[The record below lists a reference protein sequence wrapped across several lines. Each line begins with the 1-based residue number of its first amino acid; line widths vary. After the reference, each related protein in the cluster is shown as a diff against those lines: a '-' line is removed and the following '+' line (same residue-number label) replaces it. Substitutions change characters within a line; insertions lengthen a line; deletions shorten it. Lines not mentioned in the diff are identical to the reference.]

1 MPRKAAP
8 LYREVHG
15 PPGVRRA
22 RPRPCAWETVGVD
35 VSVVIVD
42 WHQPVLTR
50 RAVES
55 VLSQRVDASV
65 EVVLVV
71 NEADEAT
78 VRDYRA
84 DFPSLVVVP
93 EPTNAGFAGGVARGM
108 AASTGA
114 VVVLVNN
121 DAVADHGFL
130 DRGLA
135 ALAAGGAGTAAVAAT
150 AVLEGRFVAVDGRAP
165 RSDDDLVAAD
175 GSRWR
180 RTATGGVTLVNGT
193 GVVLD
198 RNGNGRDRDW
208 LRPVDDAPEHA
219 PLFGFSGGAAFLRR
233 QAVEAVGGFDES
245 LFMYYEDLDLAW
257 RLRLAG
263 HRIGS
268 APDAVVVHRHA
279 ASSGSDSPLVR
290 YQSMRNRLLVTA
302 RNATAGMLTRVV
314 ARTVVRML
322 EDLLRPGRAQLTPAA
337 WARLVREAPAA
348 LRRARRLR
356 RSDRT
361 GPAARRAVEASLE
374 GAARRDTSA
383 A

>member
-1 MPRKAAP
+1 M
-8 LYREVHG
+8 
-15 PPGVRRA
+15 
-22 RPRPCAWETVGVD
+22 D

-42 WHQPVLTR
+42 WHQPDLTR
-50 RAVES
+50 RAVGS

-71 NEADEAT
+71 NDADDDT
-78 VRDYRA
+78 VRSYRE
-84 DFPSLVVVP
+84 DFPALVIVP
-93 EPTNAGFAGGVARGM
+93 EPTNAGFAGGVARGL
-108 AASTGA
+108 AASSGA

-135 ALAAGGAGTAAVAAT
+135 ALAAGGPTTAAVAAT
-150 AVLEGRFVAVDGRAP
+150 AVLEGRFAP
-165 RSDDDLVAAD
+165 VVPGASRSDDDLVAAD
-175 GSRWR
+175 GRRWR
-180 RTATGGVTLVNGT
+180 RVETGGVTLVNGT

-198 RNGNGRDRDW
+198 RSGNGRDRDW

-233 QAVEAVGGFDES
+233 AAVDAVGGFDES

-263 HRIGS
+263 YRIGA

-290 YQSMRNRLLVTA
+290 YQSMRNRLVVTA
-302 RNATAGMLTRVV
+302 RDATDRMVGRVV
-314 ARTVVRML
+314 ARTVVRMVR
-322 EDLLRPGRAQLTPAA
+322 DLAQPARAQLTPGA
-337 WARLVREAPAA
+337 WWRLVREAPAA

-356 RSDRT
+356 RVD
-361 GPAARRAVEASLE
+361 GHDAQARRRVESLL
-374 GAARRDTSA
+374 T
-383 A
+383 

>member
-1 MPRKAAP
+1 
-8 LYREVHG
+8 
-15 PPGVRRA
+15 
-22 RPRPCAWETVGVD
+22 VGVD

-150 AVLEGRFVAVDGRAP
+150 AVLEGRFVAVDGRSP

-175 GSRWR
+175 GRRWR
-180 RTATGGVTLVNGT
+180 RTASGGVTLVNGT

-290 YQSMRNRLLVTA
+290 YQSMRNRLVVTA
-302 RNATAGMLTRVV
+302 RNATAGMLARVV
-314 ARTVVRML
+314 VRTALRMVR
-322 EDLLRPGRAQLTPAA
+322 DLLRPGRAQLAPAA
-337 WARLVREAPAA
+337 WSRLVREAPTA

-356 RSDRT
+356 RADGAT
-361 GPAARRAVEASLE
+361 PEARRGVEASLE
-374 GAARRDTSA
+374 GAPRRDDASA
-383 A
+383 

>member
-1 MPRKAAP
+1 M
-8 LYREVHG
+8 
-15 PPGVRRA
+15 
-22 RPRPCAWETVGVD
+22 D

-42 WHQPVLTR
+42 WHQPDLTR
-50 RAVES
+50 RAVGS

-71 NEADEAT
+71 NDADDDT
-78 VRDYRA
+78 VRSYRE
-84 DFPSLVVVP
+84 DFPALVVVP
-93 EPTNAGFAGGVARGM
+93 EPTNAGFAGGVARGL
-108 AASTGA
+108 AASSGA

-121 DAVADHGFL
+121 DAVADRGFL

-135 ALAAGGAGTAAVAAT
+135 ALAAGGPTTAAVAAT
-150 AVLEGRFVAVDGRAP
+150 AVLEGRFAP
-165 RSDDDLVAAD
+165 VVPGASRSDEDLVAAD
-175 GSRWR
+175 GRRWR
-180 RTATGGVTLVNGT
+180 RVETGGVTLVNGT

-198 RNGNGRDRDW
+198 RSGNGRDRDW

-233 QAVEAVGGFDES
+233 AAVDAVGGFDES

-263 HRIGS
+263 YRIGA

-290 YQSMRNRLLVTA
+290 YQSMRNRLVVTA
-302 RNATAGMLTRVV
+302 RDATDRMVGRVV
-314 ARTVVRML
+314 ARTVVRMVR
-322 EDLLRPGRAQLTPAA
+322 DLAQPARAQLTPGA
-337 WARLVREAPAA
+337 WWRLVREAPAA

-356 RSDRT
+356 RVD
-361 GPAARRAVEASLE
+361 GHDAQARRRVESLL
-374 GAARRDTSA
+374 T
-383 A
+383 

>member
-1 MPRKAAP
+1 
-8 LYREVHG
+8 
-15 PPGVRRA
+15 
-22 RPRPCAWETVGVD
+22 VD

-42 WHQPVLTR
+42 WHQPDLTR
-50 RAVES
+50 RAVGS

-71 NEADEAT
+71 NDADDDT
-78 VRDYRA
+78 VRSYRE
-84 DFPSLVVVP
+84 DFPALVVVP
-93 EPTNAGFAGGVARGM
+93 EPTNAGFAGGVARGL
-108 AASTGA
+108 AASSGA

-135 ALAAGGAGTAAVAAT
+135 ALAAGGPTTAAVAAT
-150 AVLEGRFVAVDGRAP
+150 AVLEGRFAP
-165 RSDDDLVAAD
+165 VVPGASRSDDDLVAAD
-175 GSRWR
+175 GRRWR
-180 RTATGGVTLVNGT
+180 RVETGGVTLVNGT

-198 RNGNGRDRDW
+198 RSGNGRDRDW

-233 QAVEAVGGFDES
+233 AAVDAVGGFDES

-263 HRIGS
+263 YRIGA

-290 YQSMRNRLLVTA
+290 YQSMRNRLVVTA
-302 RNATAGMLTRVV
+302 RDATDRMVGRVV
-314 ARTVVRML
+314 ARTVVRMVR
-322 EDLLRPGRAQLTPAA
+322 DLAQPARAQLTPGA
-337 WARLVREAPAA
+337 WWRLVREAPAA

-356 RSDRT
+356 RVD
-361 GPAARRAVEASLE
+361 GHDAQARRRVESLL
-374 GAARRDTSA
+374 T
-383 A
+383 

>member
-1 MPRKAAP
+1 V
-8 LYREVHG
+8 L
-15 PPGVRRA
+15 A
-22 RPRPCAWETVGVD
+22 RCADWETVDVD

-42 WHQPVLTR
+42 WHQPELTR
-50 RAVES
+50 RALES
-55 VLSQRVDASV
+55 VLSQRVDAAV

-71 NEADEAT
+71 NDADDAT
-78 VRDYRA
+78 VRAYRS
-84 DFPSLVVVP
+84 DFPSIVVVP
-93 EPTNAGFAGGVARGM
+93 EPTNAGFAGGVARGID
-108 AASTGA
+108 ASTGD

-135 ALAAGGAGTAAVAAT
+135 ALAAGGAETAAVAAT
-150 AVLEGRFVAVDGRAP
+150 AVLEGRFIRVESGAP

-175 GSRWR
+175 GRRWR
-180 RTATGGVTLVNGT
+180 RVPTGGVTLVNGT

-198 RNGNGRDRDW
+198 RSGNGRDRDW
-208 LRPVDDAPEHA
+208 LRPIDDASEVA

-233 QAVEAVGGFDES
+233 SAVAAVGGFDES

-263 HRIGS
+263 YRIGS

-290 YQSMRNRLLVTA
+290 SQSMRNRLVVTA
-302 RNATAGMLTRVV
+302 RDASDAMV
-314 ARTVVRML
+314 ARVLARTAVRL
-322 EDLLRPGRAQLTPAA
+322 VRDLVRPSRAQLPPSA
-337 WARLVREAPAA
+337 WWRLVREAPAA

-356 RSDRT
+356 RRDGWSAADR
-361 GPAARRAVEASLE
+361 RRVEALFD
-374 GAARRDTSA
+374 GADRSR
-383 A
+383 